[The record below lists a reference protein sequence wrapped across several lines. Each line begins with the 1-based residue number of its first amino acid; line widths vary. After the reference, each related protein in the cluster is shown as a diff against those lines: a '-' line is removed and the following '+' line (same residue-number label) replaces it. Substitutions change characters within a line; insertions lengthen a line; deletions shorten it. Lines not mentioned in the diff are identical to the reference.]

1 MKHVVVAPDS
11 WGGWATAPQIAARIE
26 AALMA
31 AGHSVE
37 PLPLTDGGEGASL
50 VLASA
55 HPARGVTLA
64 VEGPHGQDVRAI
76 ALELEGFT
84 FLESARVVGRAWCSD
99 PATASTVGLGQALRQ
114 LDARQDGPLVVGLG
128 GSGTMDGGVG
138 LARGLG
144 LRVDGD
150 LFGVTSLEG
159 PPPLPGRVVQ
169 VWCDV
174 TTPLLDSA
182 RVYGPQKGA
191 DELLVARSTQALRRW
206 VDVVN
211 RWRHG
216 HGLSPVDPNLAQGG
230 AAGGLGWALHALT
243 GARLRPG
250 AAAAARTL
258 GLADALAGADLVIT
272 GEGTLDATSLA
283 GKVVGHVLDN
293 AADVRILCGRNET
306 ELSAYATDDFPGAT
320 RDERFDA
327 ALAALAA
334 SL

>member
-1 MKHVVVAPDS
+1 MHVLVAPDS
-11 WGGWATAPQIAARIE
+11 WGGWATASAITSRVE

-50 VLASA
+50 VLATARS
-55 HPARGVTLA
+55 ARGVTLA

-84 FLESARVVGRAWCSD
+84 FLESARVVGRAWCQD
-99 PATASTVGLGQALRQ
+99 PATASSLGLGQALRQ

-150 LFGVTSLEG
+150 LYGVTSLEG
-159 PPPLPGRVVQ
+159 PPPLPGRVLQ

-174 TTPLLDSA
+174 TTPLLESA

-191 DELLVARSTQALRRW
+191 DELLVERTTQALRRW
-206 VDVVN
+206 ADVVN
-211 RWRHG
+211 TWRHR
-216 HGLSPVDPNLAQGG
+216 HGLSPVDVGHRHGG
-230 AAGGLGWALHALT
+230 AAGGLGWALHALA

-250 AAAAARTL
+250 AQAAARTL
-258 GLADALAGADLVIT
+258 DLDAALAGADVVIT
-272 GEGTLDATSLA
+272 GEGRLDATSLK
-283 GKVVGHVLDN
+283 GKVVGHVLERHD
-293 AADVRILCGRNET
+293 DVRILCGRNAT
-306 ELSAYATDDFPGAT
+306 ELSAYATDDFPGDT
-320 RDERFDA
+320 RDARFDA
-327 ALAALAA
+327 ALAALVA